1 MTEKQFTATVKATD
15 PKGNTTYIT
24 KTGTTLESARKAAV
38 RWGVAYYLY
47 DNGHITG
54 QHSAKIASE
63 QAGKMNLYGELEYD
77 DFTFEFVETPVLEAA

>member
-15 PKGNTTYIT
+15 PEGNTTYIT
-24 KTGTTLESARKAAV
+24 KTGDTLESARKAAV

-54 QHSAKIASE
+54 QHSSRIAAE
-63 QAGKMNLYGELEYD
+63 QADLMNKQGIVAYD
-77 DFTFEFVETPVLEAA
+77 GFTFEFSSAEAVGA

>member
-15 PKGNTTYIT
+15 PEGNTTYIT

-54 QHSAKIASE
+54 QHSSRIAAE
-63 QAGKMNLYGELEYD
+63 QADLMNEQGSVAYD
-77 DFTFEFVETPVLEAA
+77 GFTFEFSSAEAVGA